1 MINLNINKSY
11 LIILSLKYSLFISN
25 FIFNDLWLLMITSS
39 NKEYFRNNFI
49 FYLRLE
55 KKNIN

>member
-55 KKNIN
+55 KKKY